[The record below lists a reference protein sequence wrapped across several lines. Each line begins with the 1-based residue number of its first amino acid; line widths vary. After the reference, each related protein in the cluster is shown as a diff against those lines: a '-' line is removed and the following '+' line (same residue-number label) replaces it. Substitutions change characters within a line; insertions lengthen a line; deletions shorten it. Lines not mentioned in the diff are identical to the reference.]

1 MEFSS
6 GVEMTMSDQF
16 GNNCLLESLKPIL
29 RSKIFSGRS
38 ISWSS
43 EVHKYQY
50 WAYTIIDLLITVIT
64 VSYSVHCTHFFF
76 HSAINTGQI
85 LIGLILT
92 FYYMGASLLCCIN
105 IIASFMSGREFM
117 KQVQAYHVLS
127 GRDAFARL
135 EKINC
140 RLLWVFILAL
150 LLVII
155 LISTMF
161 LASVFPKESVLVR
174 MLMFSHSVDIEFS
187 VGVVGFAVV
196 SFFIGSGQLGDF
208 WILAFFCQVFRQE
221 FRHLRNKWLVSRTN
235 SSNDTGNN
243 WYKDIDTFRK
253 EYEQVVRLVNAVERT
268 FRFDLLLYFGVIIPV
283 TCVFI
288 YATLQPQDIAEADLV
303 VIQIM
308 ACVTAVE
315 CCFIIFVGVKIN
327 SAVSTK
333 ISLLTL
339 FHTF

>member
-1 MEFSS
+1 
-6 GVEMTMSDQF
+6 
-16 GNNCLLESLKPIL
+16 
-29 RSKIFSGRS
+29 
-38 ISWSS
+38 
-43 EVHKYQY
+43 
-50 WAYTIIDLLITVIT
+50 
-64 VSYSVHCTHFFF
+64 
-76 HSAINTGQI
+76 
-85 LIGLILT
+85 
-92 FYYMGASLLCCIN
+92 
-105 IIASFMSGREFM
+105 
-117 KQVQAYHVLS
+117 
-127 GRDAFARL
+127 
-135 EKINC
+135 
-140 RLLWVFILAL
+140 
-150 LLVII
+150 
-155 LISTMF
+155 MF

-327 SAVSTK
+327 SAAHELKEDLYNVDMTNMSSDVISKLSIFLTRLTASPIGISVAGLFIIDNST
-333 ISLLTL
+333 ILMLAGTLLTYVVVVIQTKPTSNKFRL
-339 FHTF
+339 PVPERNCTFI